1 MSRQKEETSGA
12 VAGVIDGTEKEASAE
27 IHYKKEIVP
36 VKGPEKKVDYVPL
49 GQVRLKEG
57 TLYYKYQKLMEEYL
71 LGIDDDQ
78 MLYNFPQSD
87 RTGYQRSTSDDRLG

>member
-1 MSRQKEETSGA
+1 MG
-12 VAGVIDGTEKEASAE
+12 
-27 IHYKKEIVP
+27 YF
-36 VKGPEKKVDYVPL
+36 PL

-78 MLYNFPQSD
+78 MLYNF
-87 RTGYQRSTSDDRLG
+87 RKAT

>member
-1 MSRQKEETSGA
+1 MEQK
-12 VAGVIDGTEKEASAE
+12 KEASAE
-27 IHYKKEIVP
+27 IYYKKEIVP
-36 VKGPEKKVDYVPL
+36 VKGPEKKVGYFPL

-78 MLYNFPQSD
+78 MLYNFRKAT
-87 RTGYQRSTSDDRLG
+87 RTGYKRGTSDDRLG